1 MAIRA
6 VTAALQAAA
15 QNDTAGSLVA
25 LASPYLNQKIHEMT
39 AGDTAKDKAANLM
52 AHALL
57 SAVEF
62 QVTGK
67 DPLTGAIAGVT
78 GEATAEIIARAYGK
92 PVSEL
97 TANEKE
103 NISTLSQLAGGLAAA
118 LTAKANGTT
127 AEQGGSFI
135 AATSGTE
142 TAKRAVENNY
152 LSVVDVENLIREL
165 SKAQKEGRD
174 TKPILEKYKG
184 ISEENRQQLIACK
197 GNVAC
202 ETAHLHEMNTGA
214 EELERNLGFF
224 SRMTVYYPNDLNTAN
239 RIALSNLVE
248 SEYAESFSKLSD
260 TTKFGL
266 NLMEAGTAIGLGA
279 VAGSAKVG
287 FSNVKSLING
297 KNKAYTAVKPV
308 IDSAK
313 NYSAKIPEEAN
324 ANSKLPPVGET
335 KGYENQDVRIS
346 RRELGPDNIGHKT
359 VTCSFRGDM
368 EVKTEQGYK
377 PIQSI
382 KVGDKVY
389 AKNELTGQMT
399 YQRVQAHY
407 NNPYDFTVYIE
418 VIDEQGKHQTI
429 VSNKIHPFFTQVNK
443 GERVPSSEG
452 HHYNGEIQNAQWVD
466 AQNLK
471 AGYKLLSENN
481 HWQTVKGITIKAE
494 KLSAYN
500 LTVETDHTY
509 FIKGVNSDVDGVWV
523 HNDCDPSLI
532 RDIIKSQKIAPD
544 LLTKGVHFNIG
555 KIELKA
561 LPDHKGGIV
570 FKPVFS
576 SYNQKE
582 VEKAI
587 SIANDSLKSESFRDF
602 LIKHSEAGFNMSSQK
617 GDPKSREF
625 KNLKKALEGINNDR
639 N

>member
-1 MAIRA
+1 M
-6 VTAALQAAA
+6 
-15 QNDTAGSLVA
+15 
-25 LASPYLNQKIHEMT
+25 
-39 AGDTAKDKAANLM
+39 
-52 AHALL
+52 
-57 SAVEF
+57 
-62 QVTGK
+62 
-67 DPLTGAIAGVT
+67 
-78 GEATAEIIARAYGK
+78 
-92 PVSEL
+92 
-97 TANEKE
+97 
-103 NISTLSQLAGGLAAA
+103 AGGLAAA

-127 AEQGGSFI
+127 TEQGGNFL

-152 LSVVDVENLIREL
+152 LSVADVENLIREL